1 LNLHTFHV
9 LQSTAG
15 ASVDLDAGITARGL
29 HGEGY
34 RGHVFWD
41 EMFVYPLLTLRRPQL
56 TRDLLAYRYRR
67 LEAARAAARA
77 VGASGAMF
85 PWQSGS
91 DGREETP
98 TQSFN
103 LISGT
108 WLADNSYRQRH
119 VGLAI
124 AYSVIQYQ
132 QATHDVG
139 FLAEAGGE
147 LLIEICR
154 LFAALAVH
162 DPVDDRFHIDTVM
175 GPDEFHDGYPGR
187 PGSGVRDNAY
197 TNILTAWLL
206 YRTIDLLQVL
216 DGYDCGRLR
225 DRLRVSAAEI
235 ERWEQISRRL
245 AVPFHADGIISQFDG
260 YEHLQEF
267 DLAAYRARYT
277 NFGRLDLILAAE
289 GDSPNNYRMSKQAD
303 VLMLFYL
310 LSAEELRNIFDRLGY
325 PLSPETIRSTVDFY
339 TVRTS
344 HGSTLSRVVHAWVDA
359 RSDRHRAWTLF
370 SEALQADLG
379 DTQGGTTREGVHL
392 GAMAGT
398 VDLILRCFAG
408 LETRD
413 DLLWLHPVLPPE
425 LSRAEFSILYRGQ
438 QVRVE
443 LTPRLARLRLR
454 MCDSAPINVCVEGQ
468 RATLHPGEVFE
479 TPLRRHP
486 VPADHLGTEQPAVP
500 NRPNA

>member
-1 LNLHTFHV
+1 MEVLDEGSAINGHQLQLDLTAQTPVTVEKVAAIATSRDRAISTPAEAARFHLQLAGDFSELLAAQERAWTELWDDFAVTVTVGTPAGLALNLHTFHV
-9 LQSTAG
+9 LQATAG

-77 VGASGAMF
+77 VGVCGAMF

-98 TQSFN
+98 TQLFN

-108 WLADNSYRQRH
+108 WLADNSHRQRH

-132 QATHDVG
+132 QATRDVG

-154 LFAALAVH
+154 LFTALAVH
-162 DPVDDRFHIDTVM
+162 DPDDDRFHIDMVM
-175 GPDEFHDGYPGR
+175 GPDEFHDGYPGQ

-235 ERWEQISRRL
+235 ERWEQISRR
-245 AVPFHADGIISQFDG
+245 SQCPSTPTGSSASSTDMSSCESLIWPLIAPG
-260 YEHLQEF
+260 TPTS
-267 DLAAYRARYT
+267 AAST
-277 NFGRLDLILAAE
+277 
-289 GDSPNNYRMSKQAD
+289 SSW
-303 VLMLFYL
+303 L
-310 LSAEELRNIFDRLGY
+310 LKATAQTITGY
-325 PLSPETIRSTVDFY
+325 PNK
-339 TVRTS
+339 
-344 HGSTLSRVVHAWVDA
+344 
-359 RSDRHRAWTLF
+359 
-370 SEALQADLG
+370 Q
-379 DTQGGTTREGVHL
+379 
-392 GAMAGT
+392 
-398 VDLILRCFAG
+398 
-408 LETRD
+408 
-413 DLLWLHPVLPPE
+413 
-425 LSRAEFSILYRGQ
+425 
-438 QVRVE
+438 
-443 LTPRLARLRLR
+443 
-454 MCDSAPINVCVEGQ
+454 MC
-468 RATLHPGEVFE
+468 
-479 TPLRRHP
+479 
-486 VPADHLGTEQPAVP
+486 
-500 NRPNA
+500 